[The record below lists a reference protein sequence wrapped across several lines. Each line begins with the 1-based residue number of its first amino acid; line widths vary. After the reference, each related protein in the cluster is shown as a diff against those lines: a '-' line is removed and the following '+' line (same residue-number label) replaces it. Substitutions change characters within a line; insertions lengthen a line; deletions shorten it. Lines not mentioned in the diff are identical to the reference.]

1 MLFNTF
7 YKNYKNKL
15 EMKPK
20 ERKSFC
26 IYNNSIKTEND
37 VQVIKE
43 LKSGSVKVISIMK
56 YSFSSMFSLN

>member
-1 MLFNTF
+1 
-7 YKNYKNKL
+7 
-15 EMKPK
+15 MKPK

-26 IYNNSIKTEND
+26 IYNNSIETEND

-56 YSFSSMFSLN
+56 YSFLLCLVSIKLYFPQMM